1 MIALFTACGPS
12 EIAFD
17 ETRDIADQDR
27 IYVAEK
33 LSVACDG
40 GLQAAAP
47 AFEPGSDVPVAIVSN
62 YGGGGIPRWMA
73 NRDYDASPTR
83 LADAPLIACV
93 DRSSDPARI
102 RIVAARSGEVVAE
115 SEAST
120 PSYGSD
126 SDNGAAV
133 VAAVEA
139 ALDGV

>member
-1 MIALFTACGPS
+1 MMVLFTACGPS
-12 EIAFD
+12 ELAFD
-17 ETRDIADQDR
+17 ETRDIADQNR

-40 GLQAAAP
+40 GRQAAAP
-47 AFEPGSDVPVAIVSN
+47 PFEPGSDVTVAIVSDFGS
-62 YGGGGIPRWMA
+62 GGVPRWMA
-73 NRDYDASPTR
+73 DRDYDPSPTR
-83 LADAPLIACV
+83 LAEAPLIACV

-126 SDNGAAV
+126 SDNEAAV